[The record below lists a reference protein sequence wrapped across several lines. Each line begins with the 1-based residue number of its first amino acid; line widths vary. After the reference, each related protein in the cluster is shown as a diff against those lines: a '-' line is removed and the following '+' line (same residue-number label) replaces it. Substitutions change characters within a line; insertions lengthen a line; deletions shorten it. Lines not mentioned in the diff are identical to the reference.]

1 MLATTKLTAGIRGVP
16 GVLLMETVTMIST
29 APDHSPA
36 GAFLPPPPPHLLTI
50 IIMIIMILTG
60 EHGLAMISI
69 VTTEED
75 SEDRTIRLC

>member
-1 MLATTKLTAGIRGVP
+1 MLATTKLAAGIRGVP

-36 GAFLPPPPPHLLTI
+36 GAFPPPPHLLTI
-50 IIMIIMILTG
+50 IIIIMIMILTG